1 MNYPK
6 RDTTIYIQVKDV
18 NLGLY
23 LETFIVY
30 VLQILYYSLGAL
42 LYWYIY
48 MEKI

>member
-6 RDTTIYIQVKDV
+6 RDTTIDIQVKDV

-23 LETFIVY
+23 LETFIIY

-42 LYWYIY
+42 LYRYIH

>member
-6 RDTTIYIQVKDV
+6 RDTTIDIQVKDV

-42 LYWYIY
+42 LY
-48 MEKI
+48 